1 MMHPGTDTYNQ
12 GMTITATLETIET
25 GTIESSTVECQ
36 DYPSGYGQLQRTLP
50 DGVRMLSV
58 RVER

>member
-1 MMHPGTDTYNQ
+1 MMHRGADTYNQ
-12 GMTITATLETIET
+12 FMTITATLETIET

-36 DYPSGYGQLQRTLP
+36 DYASGYSQLQRTLP
-50 DGVRMLSV
+50 EGVRMLSV